1 MLWRKNKLKKGV
13 FPPRD
18 FEAKAQYSN
27 IFTYEC
33 PVFSTPQLMFKSIQ
47 EKKSIKDH
55 LLCLPGTGSSSHR
68 LK

>member
-33 PVFSTPQLMFKSIQ
+33 PVFSTPQLMFKS
-47 EKKSIKDH
+47 KKSIKRH
-55 LLCLPGTGSSSHR
+55 LLCLPGPGPSTHH